1 MNTEPRIINFD
12 MCTTQKEITFV
23 DRPKTQ
29 PLISN
34 AFIENVRDRGED
46 IDVHVVRQRVIDLC
60 QTGEYSQGEIYA
72 KVHARSSST
81 KSFKVVSDVIKGLV
95 EGDIISVVETE
106 YARKYTFSEIRES
119 AIEEIANRSE
129 IVEEYKTWIP
139 QRWRKESPTTRSIRS
154 WSIRCR

>member
-1 MNTEPRIINFD
+1 MNTEPKIMDFSTCITETD
-12 MCTTQKEITFV
+12 CTITNIV
-23 DRPKTQ
+23 PRTE

-34 AFIENVRDRGED
+34 SFIENVRDRGED
-46 IDVHVVRQRVIDLC
+46 VDVHVVRQRVIDLC

-72 KVHARSSST
+72 KVHSRSSSSQ
-81 KSFKVVSDVIKGLV
+81 SFKVVSDVIKGLV

-119 AIEEIANRSE
+119 AIQEIKSRGE

-139 QRWRKESPTTRSIRS
+139 QRWRKESPTTRG